1 MDCTCTGCH
10 EACYGHCNGC
20 GDPVEHCNSYQTEG
34 SKYLWGV
41 PESELAA
48 AEQALDDLELTE
60 PEPPA
65 TPDAA
70 PPAFDTTG
78 LDPQTVVD
86 LELAEREYR
95 GGLRLAESGLR
106 RMADAVAIAHE
117 ALVPADKNRA
127 RLRGAGGQFQ
137 SGSPGVPN
145 WDIGCN
151 EHSDTNEDN
160 FRRWCNYMDISKTNA
175 YRFLQVSTL
184 FDHSS
189 PRQQK
194 LLEELAPSLLY
205 AAASPSAPAE
215 LVDGVKN
222 GNITTH
228 KQYKELEAKYRA
240 AQQENA
246 DKDKKLQQ
254 VEDSRKTLEKQLN
267 TAEDERAA
275 AAERAD
281 YFKQRAEA
289 AESRP
294 VEVVGASPEDIARWK
309 AEGEKAASDR
319 LAAEAAAANADA
331 ARARAEAAAA
341 RRQQKKAEEALQGR
355 TDHLAAV
362 EAELARTKAQL
373 ATATAAAQA
382 ATPAAATAPA
392 KAVVPED
399 GLILSDEIKE
409 AWEID
414 SIAALAARP
423 LVPCSQCAYAPW
435 CDGMYL
441 DAKIFDHLD
450 ELGVS
455 AAQLDCV
462 LDLLTGCTMGK
473 RKETT

>member
-1 MDCTCTGCH
+1 MT
-10 EACYGHCNGC
+10 E
-20 GDPVEHCNSYQTEG
+20 CNSYQTEG

-78 LDPQTVVD
+78 LDAQTVAD

-95 GGLRLAESGLR
+95 GGLRLAERGLR

-117 ALVPADKNRA
+117 TLCGSCDKMSQLKYGNRGENTFGA
-127 RLRGAGGQFQ
+127 WCSYMGINRKAAERL
-137 SGSPGVPN
+137 
-145 WDIGCN
+145 
-151 EHSDTNEDN
+151 
-160 FRRWCNYMDISKTNA
+160 
-175 YRFLQVSTL
+175 LQVSKLLDDST
-184 FDHSS
+184 

-194 LLEELAPSLLY
+194 LLEDLSPSLLY

-215 LVDGVKN
+215 LVEGVKN

-228 KQYKELEAKYRA
+228 KQYKEMEEKYKA

-254 VEDSRKTLEKQLN
+254 AEDSRKTLEKQLN
-267 TAEDERAA
+267 KAKDERAEA
-275 AAERAD
+275 VERAD
-281 YFKQRAEA
+281 YFRQRAEA
-289 AESRP
+289 AEARP

-309 AEGEKAASDR
+309 AEGEQAANDR
-319 LAAEAAAANADA
+319 LSAEAAAANADA
-331 ARARAEAAAA
+331 AKARAEAAAA

-382 ATPAAATAPA
+382 SAKAAIPAAATAPA

-441 DAKIFDHLD
+441 SDEIFDHLD

-455 AAQLDCV
+455 AAQMDCV

>member
-117 ALVPADKNRA
+117 ALCSENSAHGEDATICRI
-127 RLRGAGGQFQ
+127 LRGNNQYSENTFSA
-137 SGSPGVPN
+137 
-145 WDIGCN
+145 
-151 EHSDTNEDN
+151 
-160 FRRWCNYMDISKTNA
+160 WCDYMGINRKTA
-175 YRFLQVSTL
+175 ERMLHVSTL

-215 LVDGVKN
+215 LVEGVKN

-228 KQYKELEAKYRA
+228 KQYKEMEEKYKA

-246 DKDKKLQQ
+246 YKDKKLQQ
-254 VEDSRKTLEKQLN
+254 AEDSRKTLEKQLN
-267 TAEDERAA
+267 KAEDERAEA
-275 AAERAD
+275 VERAD

-309 AEGEKAASDR
+309 SEGEKAASDR

-331 ARARAEAAAA
+331 AKARAEAAAA
-341 RRQQKKAEEALQGR
+341 RLQQKKAEETLQGR
-355 TDHLAAV
+355 TDHLEAV
-362 EAELARTKAQL
+362 EAELAHTKAKL
-373 ATATAAAQA
+373 AAATAAAQA

-399 GLILSDEIKE
+399 GLVVTDGLKKYWGIQNTAE
-409 AWEID
+409 
-414 SIAALAARP
+414 LAARP
-423 LVPCSQCAYAPW
+423 LVPCTQCAYKPW
-435 CDGMYL
+435 CGGVYIASDDLMEH
-441 DAKIFDHLD
+441 KD
-450 ELGVS
+450 ELGLTD
-455 AAQLDCV
+455 AQIDWV
-462 LDLLTGCTMGK
+462 DDLLTGCTMGK
-473 RKETT
+473 RKENA